1 MADPIETV
9 QAVQA
14 IIDPV
19 VTRLLL
25 AVILLLIGFVL
36 GRVVGKVLHK
46 VLKEI
51 EFDKI
56 LKKAT
61 TVDYGYGELISR
73 IVTYLIYFIFI
84 ITALDRL
91 GIQTVAFNIL
101 LGGFII
107 LIFLMVIL
115 GVKDFVPNFIAGIVV
130 HKKGFIAVGDK
141 IKVGDIEGKIV
152 EINTIET
159 TITTKK
165 GDTLFIPNSFLTKN
179 TVLKL
184 K

>member
-1 MADPIETV
+1 MAGPLESIQTL
-9 QAVQA
+9 QAV
-14 IIDPV
+14 IDPV

-25 AVILLLIGFVL
+25 ALILLLIGFVL
-36 GRVVGKVLHK
+36 GRVAGKILHK

-61 TVDYGYGELISR
+61 SVDYGYGELISR
-73 IVTYLIYFIFI
+73 IVSYLIYFIFI
-84 ITALDRL
+84 ITALERL
-91 GIQTVAFNIL
+91 GIQTVAFNIV

-115 GVKDFVPNFIAGIVV
+115 GVKDFVPNFIAGLVV
-130 HKKGFIAVGDK
+130 HKKGFVKVGDK

-159 TITTKK
+159 TIKTKK
-165 GDTLFIPNSFLTKN
+165 GDTLFVPNSFLTKN
-179 TVLKL
+179 TVLKV